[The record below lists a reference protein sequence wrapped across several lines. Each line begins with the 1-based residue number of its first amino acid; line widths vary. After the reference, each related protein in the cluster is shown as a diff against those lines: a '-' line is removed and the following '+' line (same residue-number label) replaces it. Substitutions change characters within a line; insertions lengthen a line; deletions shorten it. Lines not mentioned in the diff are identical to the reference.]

1 VMLTWR
7 RGRQILMRRMQSSAI
22 PLDVFRKSLLEYPPT
37 RVHGTAIFMAPES
50 GAVPHALL
58 HNLSHNKVL
67 HERVIFVTVIIADIP
82 YVPAGDR
89 VRVEAMG
96 DEWFMIR
103 INFGFKDR
111 PDVSEGLRLCAGY
124 GLEFNLLETSFF
136 LNRETLVP
144 VTGNEDGMALWRE
157 RMFATMARNASSI
170 TDYFNIPTNRV
181 IELGTQ
187 IEI

>member
-1 VMLTWR
+1 
-7 RGRQILMRRMQSSAI
+7 
-22 PLDVFRKSLLEYPPT
+22 
-37 RVHGTAIFMAPES
+37 
-50 GAVPHALL
+50 VPHALL

-67 HERVIFVTVIIADIP
+67 HERVIFVTVRILDIP
-82 YVPAGDR
+82 YVEAGDR
-89 VRVEAMG
+89 VQVEAMG
-96 DEWFMIR
+96 NEWYMIR
-103 INFGFKDR
+103 MNFGFKDR
-111 PDVSEGLRLCAGY
+111 PDVSEGLRLCAPR

-144 VTGNEDGMALWRE
+144 VTGHEDGMALWRE